1 LQAILKNPGV
11 AQALKEYQEA
21 QAAIEE
27 KVTARRSSSA
37 PLRDNLFARRLSQTS
52 EYSQTEGLPIAST
65 LRGSS
70 KKQVPKLASVEEQS
84 ESEETL
90 HASISHEG
98 NKSTLTSDQDVS
110 DNEERSADLNRK
122 DTGVSTPPKYFR
134 VGSLAPSNIYEDDQ
148 DDGPLMDFTRRLS
161 SAALVL
167 ANKGFPTPEGHD
179 SSGAEEIPRPKPEA
193 ITTAAAAESELVSTL
208 MDMMQRMTRD
218 HKATTEKTERLLV
231 ANKIECQRLATLI
244 ATQPP
249 SAPSAPPPN
258 SHAEK
263 AAMLEMAQEL
273 SAFGASDAFLMFKRY
288 FHGDNPLISQLQ
300 KPSIAMRVPITSV
313 RLEEPWTVEQER
325 PDIFCSTKSLMQD
338 RMRRTGGIPMTMEEM
353 FYCLK
358 ADEAR
363 YVRAYQ
369 TSPLQ
374 IALPLGLLE
383 RQSLKS
389 QYPLRNYLETQ
400 LESRLQQQRAQ
411 PEPQT
416 VFLKATIANRGVLGH
431 LNIVAP
437 EARDRQVSWQMDDV
451 QMVGERR

>member
-11 AQALKEYQEA
+11 AQALKEYQKA

-27 KVTARRSSSA
+27 KVGTRRSSSA
-37 PLRDNLFARRLSQTS
+37 SLSDNLFARRLSQTS
-52 EYSQTEGLPIAST
+52 EYSNTEGLPIAST
-65 LRGSS
+65 LRESS
-70 KKQVPKLASVEEQS
+70 KKQVSKLASVEEQS
-84 ESEETL
+84 ESEESL
-90 HASISHEG
+90 HAFISHEG
-98 NKSTLTSDQDVS
+98 KKAIPTLTSDQDVS

-122 DTGVSTPPKYFR
+122 DTGLSTPPKYFR
-134 VGSLAPSNIYEDDQ
+134 VGSLVPSNTNEDDQ
-148 DDGPLMDFTRRLS
+148 DDAPLIDFTRRLS

-167 ANKGFPTPEGHD
+167 ANKGFTTPEGHD
-179 SSGAEEIPRPKPEA
+179 SSGAEAIPRPKPEA
-193 ITTAAAAESELVSTL
+193 ITTAAAAESELVSTF
-208 MDMMQRMTRD
+208 MDMIQRMTRD
-218 HKATTEKTERLLV
+218 HEATTEKTEKLLV

-249 SAPSAPPPN
+249 SAPSAPPPD

-263 AAMLEMAQEL
+263 AAMLEMAQAL
-273 SAFGASDAFLMFKRY
+273 SAFGASDAFLMFKRH
-288 FHGDNPLISQLQ
+288 FHGDNPLSSELQ

-313 RLEEPWTVEQER
+313 KLEEPWTVEQER
-325 PDIFCSTKSLMQD
+325 PDLFCSTKSLMQD
-338 RMRRTGGIPMTMEEM
+338 RLRRTVGIPMTMEEM

-374 IALPLGLLE
+374 IALPMGLLE
-383 RQSLKS
+383 RQNLKS
-389 QYPLRNYLETQ
+389 QYPLRNYLEMR
-400 LESRLQQQRAQ
+400 LELRLQQQRAQ

-416 VFLKATIANRGVLGH
+416 IFLKATIANGGVF
-431 LNIVAP
+431 NIVAP
-437 EARDRQVSWQMDDV
+437 EARDRQASWQMDDV